1 MLAHAMG
8 HQRQMASEVT
18 EAAQMVVTAAKAL
31 DEVVRN
37 GWREVNA
44 AKLARI
50 FHTPCV
56 EMGEGRW
63 R

>member
-1 MLAHAMG
+1 MG

-18 EAAQMVVTAAKAL
+18 QAAQMVVTAVKAL

-44 AKLARI
+44 AKLAERV
-50 FHTPCV
+50 HT
-56 EMGEGRW
+56 ELEETLF
-63 R
+63 